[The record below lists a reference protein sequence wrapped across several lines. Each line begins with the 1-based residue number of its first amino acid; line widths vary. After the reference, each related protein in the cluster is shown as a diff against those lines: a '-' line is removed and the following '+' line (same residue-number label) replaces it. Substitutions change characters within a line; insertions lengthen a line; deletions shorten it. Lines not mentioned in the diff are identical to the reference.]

1 MNAHKTNWIK
11 FCPVDG
17 YIYVQNIKVEYVRV
31 QEKNKKIKILSHAV
45 KSCSNGNNYTLNKN
59 EVSH

>member
-17 YIYVQNIKVEYVRV
+17 YIYIQNIKVEYVRV
-31 QEKNKKIKILSHAV
+31 QEKNKKIKILSYAV
-45 KSCSNGNNYTLNKN
+45 KLCSNGNNYTLNKN
-59 EVSH
+59 EVFH